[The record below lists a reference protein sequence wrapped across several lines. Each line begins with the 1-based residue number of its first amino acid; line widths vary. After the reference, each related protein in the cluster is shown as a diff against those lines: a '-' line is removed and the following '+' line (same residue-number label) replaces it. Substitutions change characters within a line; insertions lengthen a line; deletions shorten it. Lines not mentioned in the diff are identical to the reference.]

1 MKKSASATVRSPLP
15 VASTTLASS
24 VSSTGA
30 QSPMGEAVTRLP
42 PSVARLRIWRA
53 AKTRSIFASEGYSP
67 ASASSMLVSEAAAPM
82 CQASAVAVMRSSSGT
97 ASVEISSGNALN
109 FLFSST
115 PISVAPATSW
125 ADGKDSS
132 KVNSPGSDVGRKNFA
147 SPAE

>member
-1 MKKSASATVRSPLP
+1 MRSLRA

-30 QSPMGEAVTRLP
+30 LSPMGEAVTRLP

-53 AKTRSIFASEGYSP
+53 AKTRSILAIEGNSAP
-67 ASASSMLVSEAAAPM
+67 SASSMLVSGAEAPM
-82 CQASAVAVMRSSSGT
+82 SQASGVARMRVSSGT
-97 ASVEISSGNALN
+97 PSVETSRGKVLN

-125 ADGKDSS
+125 AVGQESS
-132 KVNSPGSDVGRKNFA
+132 SVNRPGREVGRKKRA
-147 SPAE
+147 PPAV